1 MYRSCGFPYV
11 AFNPSGFLAHIQ
23 KEGLM
28 LVGLKFRPAQNFAET
43 PDRKVIKIMV
53 VEEDNRIHSVDMD
66 RSRNG
71 TGVHPSCIFFH
82 FHQNFHI
89 SSTENQPVGAP

>member
-53 VEEDNRIHSVDMD
+53 VEEKKKR
-66 RSRNG
+66 G
-71 TGVHPSCIFFH
+71 
-82 FHQNFHI
+82 Q
-89 SSTENQPVGAP
+89 